1 MGGLTVEQVIQFVVL
16 IASFI
21 SAIGIIMREV
31 KKPIKS
37 IEDKIEQIE
46 NKMDKLNEKV
56 GSLETS
62 MDSKLDGLEHKT
74 EKISRDLKMTMMIS
88 KYLLEVSPDSS
99 GEDIKRKF
107 NNYIFD
113 EATKEE
119 GEIHGAKE
127 NR

>member
-1 MGGLTVEQVIQFVVL
+1 MGGITVEQLIQFVILVG
-16 IASFI
+16 SFV
-21 SAIGIIMREV
+21 SAFGIIMREA

-37 IEDKIEQIE
+37 INDKIEQIE
-46 NKMDKLNEKV
+46 NKMDTLSEKV
-56 GSLETS
+56 SSLENS
-62 MDSKLDGLEHKT
+62 MYTKLDGLEHKT

-99 GEDIKRKF
+99 GEDIKCKF

-119 GEIHGAKE
+119 GEVNGSK
-127 NR
+127 